1 MSYEFRGKIKIL
13 SNLVL
18 LCLIKKNIF
27 KKNFISFPDTTLMK
41 KIKNKSNVEKLKAIK
56 CKV

>member
-27 KKNFISFPDTTLMK
+27 KKNFISFADTTLMK
-41 KIKNKSNVEKLKAIK
+41 KIKNKSNVEKLKAVK
-56 CKV
+56 YKV